1 MMKRLGAWVML
12 SAVMW
17 MLPLAPAVA
26 DADGSAQRPAEW
38 ATVVNPAMN
47 LFQVTP
53 RFYRSARLDE
63 EDLPRLRSLGI
74 RTVVSLRA
82 FHSDTRLLGD
92 SGIEAV
98 RVPMLTWSIDDDEVV
113 RALRAIRRAEA
124 LGPVLLHC
132 QHGADR
138 TGLVTAMYRMVVQGW
153 SREAALDELQNG
165 GFGYHSMWKNIPAYL
180 ESVDVGSV
188 RAKLEALTPAD
199 TVAAQAASTA
209 R

>member
-1 MMKRLGAWVML
+1 MKTGFGLC
-12 SAVMW
+12 AVMATLIW
-17 MLPLAPAVA
+17 LAPPPVRAA
-26 DADGSAQRPAEW
+26 TASDARPAEW
-38 ATVVNPAMN
+38 AVVVDPAMN
-47 LFQVTP
+47 LFQVAP

-82 FHSDTRLLGD
+82 FHSDTRLLSD
-92 SGIEAV
+92 TGIDAV

-113 RALRAIRRAEA
+113 RALRAIRNAEA
-124 LGPVLLHC
+124 DGPVLLHC

-153 SREAALDELQNG
+153 PREAALDELLNG

-180 ESVDVGSV
+180 ETVDVDAI
-188 RAKLEALTPAD
+188 RAKLDALNTAG
-199 TVAAQAASTA
+199 STA
-209 R
+209 TESPRAAR

>member
-1 MMKRLGAWVML
+1 MKTRFGVCAMLACALWVTPPLG
-12 SAVMW
+12 
-17 MLPLAPAVA
+17 LAAGA
-26 DADGSAQRPAEW
+26 GDARPAAW
-38 ATVVNPAMN
+38 ATVIDPAMN
-47 LFQVTP
+47 LFQVAP

-92 SGIEAV
+92 TGIGAV

-113 RALRAIRRAEA
+113 RALRAIRTAETR
-124 LGPVLLHC
+124 GPVLLHC

-153 SREAALDELQNG
+153 PREAALDELLNG

-180 ESVDVGSV
+180 ETVDVDV
-188 RAKLEALTPAD
+188 IRAKLDALSATGSIGAGSPR
-199 TVAAQAASTA
+199 AA

>member
-1 MMKRLGAWVML
+1 MMKRYGMCAVVATMML
-12 SAVMW
+12 CNSPWA
-17 MLPLAPAVA
+17 LADLAA
-26 DADGSAQRPAEW
+26 DARPAEW
-38 ATVVNPAMN
+38 ATAIDPAMN
-47 LFQVTP
+47 LFQVAP

-82 FHSDTRLLGD
+82 FHSDTRLLD
-92 SGIEAV
+92 DTGIGAV

-113 RALRAIRRAEA
+113 RALRAIRSAETR
-124 LGPVLLHC
+124 GPVLLHC

-165 GFGYHSMWKNIPAYL
+165 GFGYHSMWKNIPTYL
-180 ESVDVGSV
+180 ETVDVDAI
-188 RAKLEALTPAD
+188 RAKLDAVSTDTPL
-199 TVAAQAASTA
+199 AAE
-209 R
+209 